1 MFNVTRGGSAA
12 SKETK
17 IAYIDGDLLA
27 FRIAASLETKY
38 LLFDVDGTKKTF
50 KNITAFRKWC
60 EVSGLDATAY
70 THEVVVDWPDDW
82 EKQAQDVLDW
92 KQRGWQF
99 KLKGYTYVLVLGEG
113 ESFRVERSKMCLYKG
128 NRKTEDKPKNLGL
141 IRKWLSTKFT
151 TVIATDGE
159 ESDDRLVILAQDG
172 GVVISADKD
181 FWTCR
186 CRVMQLDDPKR
197 IDNADCFGE
206 LYLTQQGVKGLGRKF
221 FYFQLLFGD
230 ISDNYRP
237 FILSTTV
244 KKYGEKKVYADLS
257 PLKTD
262 KECWQFIIDKYK
274 EAYPKG
280 FLFQSWDGK
289 EYLYDHTSALQE
301 IIDMAYMR
309 HKPNDRLLL
318 KDVVERHGLDW
329 RTEENWS

>member
-1 MFNVTRGGSAA
+1 MFKTYGGGSAA
-12 SKETK
+12 SNETK

-38 LLFDVDGTKKTF
+38 LVFDVDGTNKPF

-70 THEVVVDWPDDW
+70 THEVVVDWPENW

-141 IRKWLSTKFT
+141 IREWLSTKFT
-151 TVIATDGE
+151 TRWSAGGDE
-159 ESDDRLVILAQDG
+159 ADDLLVMLAQNG
-172 GVVISADKD
+172 GVIITADKD
-181 FWTCR
+181 MWGCR

-197 IDNADCFGE
+197 VDNADCFGE

-244 KKYGEKKVYADLS
+244 KKYGEKKVYDDLA

-274 EAYPKG
+274 EAYPRG
-280 FLFQSWDGK
+280 ILFQSWDGGV
-289 EYLYDHTSALQE
+289 YTYTWQDALQE
-301 IIDMAYMR
+301 IIDCAYMR
-309 HKPNDRLLL
+309 HVPNDRMLVGDMLQ
-318 KDVVERHGLDW
+318 KYEVVV
-329 RTEENWS
+329 